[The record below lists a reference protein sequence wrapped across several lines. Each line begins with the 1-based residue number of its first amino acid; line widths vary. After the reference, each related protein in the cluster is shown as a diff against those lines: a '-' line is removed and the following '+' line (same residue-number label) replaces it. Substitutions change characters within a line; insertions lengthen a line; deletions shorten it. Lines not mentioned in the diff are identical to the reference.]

1 MAPPSQKKPA
11 APAKPRKA
19 AAPAH
24 VEVDWNNPE
33 FQRSVFALPKEEQL
47 QVLKTV
53 AKIMQ
58 LNWPQVYSDA
68 GLKWEAITS
77 KQAPAGIQAFYS
89 LRINQGRRA
98 TAYRDGNFMRLLII
112 EPDHDATYGKK

>member
-1 MAPPSQKKPA
+1 MAPPSQKKQP

-33 FQRSVFALPKEEQL
+33 FQRGLIALPKEEQL
-47 QVLKTV
+47 QVIKTV
-53 AKIMQ
+53 AKILQ

-68 GLKWEAITS
+68 GLKWEEITS
-77 KQAPAGIQAFYS
+77 KQPPAGIQAFYS

-98 TAYRDGNFMRLLII
+98 TAYRDGNFMRLLTI